1 MACPVIDL
9 VALDRA
15 LADIV
20 AESGAGA
27 PGRIGDACL
36 SALPVHHVAI
46 TVMADADRQE
56 PIWASD
62 EVASHLDEVQFTL
75 GEGPCVEALTE
86 RRPVLVTD
94 VAALTDARWPMF
106 VDAVRQ
112 TPVRALYVFPL
123 QAGAV
128 VVGVLNLYRDESGLL
143 ERDELAGALRIA
155 DAALLTLLGM
165 RWGARSYGSGR
176 NGREVDPHGWLSAA
190 PLQHT
195 AVYQAT
201 GMIIAQ
207 LDVAPETA
215 LAKLR
220 AFAFVHDRPIAE
232 VAGEVI
238 ARRLRFD
245 EEEK

>member
-1 MACPVIDL
+1 MACRVIDL

-15 LADIV
+15 LAGIV
-20 AESGAGA
+20 AEGGAGA
-27 PGRIGDACL
+27 PGRIGEACL

-62 EVASHLDEVQFTL
+62 EVAGHLDEVQFTL
-75 GEGPCVEALTE
+75 GEGPCVEALTD
-86 RRPVLVTD
+86 RRPVLVAD

-106 VDAVRQ
+106 ADAVRQ
-112 TPVRALYVFPL
+112 TPVRALYVLPL

-128 VVGVLNLYRDESGLL
+128 VAGVLNLYRDETGLL
-143 ERDELAGALRIA
+143 ERDELAAALRIA
-155 DAALLTLLGM
+155 DAALLTLLGL
-165 RWGARSYGSGR
+165 RSGERINGSAR
-176 NGREVDPHGWLSAA
+176 NGREVDPHGWLSAS
-190 PLQHT
+190 PLHHT

-207 LDVAPETA
+207 VDASPETA